1 MRSTFF
7 YLVLLV
13 AVLSAACDSRHQNI
27 PPNVANRQP
36 ANDSLSTTESISSA
50 PPLTLNPEG
59 DKNVGAN
66 FVKAEQL
73 NSLEKTLVLF
83 KSTPEQFQSFKDEG
97 GLEVNSSWNGYQVSS
112 IETEYKKGV
121 LSFMHLFINSGV
133 NLATMNNLKKDLS
146 KDCGNEWKIKLD
158 GNAYSSETQTTKCQI
173 EKSDRKQGFHVF
185 MMGAEI

>member
-7 YLVLLV
+7 YLVLLL
-13 AVLSAACDSRHQNI
+13 AVLSAACDSRNQNS
-27 PPNVANRQP
+27 PPTVANRQS
-36 ANDSLSTTESISSA
+36 ANDSLSTTENSSA

-66 FVKAEQL
+66 LVKAEQL

-83 KSTPEQFQSFKDEG
+83 KSTPEQFQSFKDDG